1 MSIEITA
8 RTNIDRHV
16 AHPDI
21 TPEAISHMVDA
32 FYADIREHPRL
43 GPIFNSRLEGK
54 WPMHLDKLKAFWRSV
69 LLTTGEYNGRPVP
82 AHNNIAE
89 LAEEDFAIWLGLF
102 DETVDRVFD
111 PYPRIIIKEKAR
123 RIARSLW
130 LARFGTAF
138 NQPPQW

>member
-1 MSIEITA
+1 MQ
-8 RTNIDRHV
+8 RHV

-21 TPEAISHMVDA
+21 TPEAISQMVDE
-32 FYADIREHPRL
+32 FYGEVRLHPRL
-43 GPIFNSRLEGK
+43 GLIFNTRLDDK

-82 AHNNIAE
+82 AHNGIAE
-89 LAEEDFAIWLGLF
+89 LAEDDFAIWLSLF
-102 DETVDRVFD
+102 DEAVDRVFA
-111 PYPRIIIKEKAR
+111 PFPRIIIKEKAR

-130 LARFGTAF
+130 LARFGNPH